1 MIIHRILN
9 NNVIVTLDKDEKECV
24 VCGKGIAFK
33 KKIGDEVDSKEVNK
47 VFVLK
52 DQGMNEKFKQ
62 LLLNIPLDH
71 VKLAD
76 EIIHLAETKLGKRLN
91 DSLIISLSDHIYT
104 AISRYLEGISMKSAM
119 IWDIKRFYED
129 EFEIGMNALDMIE
142 ELFKVRLP
150 DDEAGFIALHIVNA
164 EMDESNME
172 QIIDITRIMQEISNI
187 VKYYFRVEFDI
198 NSVYYYRFITHL
210 KFFAQRLVLGKTI
223 DDESNDG
230 LLDVVKI
237 KYHTSYKCVGKINDY
252 IKGKYNYELS
262 PEEQLYLT
270 IHIERVI
277 YKTKL

>member
-9 NNVIVTLDKDEKECV
+9 NNVIITLDKDEKECV

-129 EFEIGMNALDMIE
+129 EFEIGMNALD
-142 ELFKVRLP
+142 
-150 DDEAGFIALHIVNA
+150 VNA

>member
-1 MIIHRILN
+1 MKIHRILN
-9 NNVIVTLDKDEKECV
+9 NNVIITLDKDGEECV
-24 VCGKGIAFK
+24 VCGKGLAFK
-33 KKIGDEVDSKEVNK
+33 KKVGDEVDSKHVNK

-52 DQGMNEKFKQ
+52 DQSMNEKFKQ

-71 VKLAD
+71 VKIAD
-76 EIIHLAETKLGKRLN
+76 EIIKLAETKLGKKLN

-104 AISRYLEGISMKSAM
+104 SLSRYSEGIPIKNAM
-119 IWDIKRFYED
+119 LWDIKRFYED

-142 ELFKVRLP
+142 ELFSVRLP

-172 QIIDITRIMQEISNI
+172 QILDITRIMQEISNI

-223 DDESNDG
+223 DDRSSDG
-230 LLDVVKI
+230 LLDVVKV
-237 KYHTSYKCVGKINDY
+237 KYNTSYKCVGKINEY
-252 IKGKYNYELS
+252 LKSKYNYELS
-262 PEEQLYLT
+262 LEEQLYLT

>member
-9 NNVIVTLDKDEKECV
+9 NNVIITLDKDEKECV

-187 VKYYFRVEFDI
+187 VKYYFRVEFDT

-210 KFFAQRLVLGKTI
+210 KFFAQRLFNKNEYKGQ
-223 DDESNDG
+223 DNDS
-230 LLDVVKI
+230 LMELI
-237 KYHTSYKCVGKINDY
+237 KSKYEDAYACVQKVTDFIKNKYSYD
-252 IKGKYNYELS
+252 LS
-262 PEEQLYLT
+262 EDEQLYLT
-270 IHIERVI
+270 IHIARIVEE
-277 YKTKL
+277 TK

>member
-9 NNVIVTLDKDEKECV
+9 NNVIITLDKDEKECV

-198 NSVYYYRFITHL
+198 NSVYYCL
-210 KFFAQRLVLGKTI
+210 KCRNRLFQ
-223 DDESNDG
+223 N
-230 LLDVVKI
+230 
-237 KYHTSYKCVGKINDY
+237 
-252 IKGKYNYELS
+252 
-262 PEEQLYLT
+262 PA
-270 IHIERVI
+270 RA
-277 YKTKL
+277 